1 MAWGPDIFS
10 PPTPSGGEDVGGAG
24 GTPRAIPTHSLWRTI
39 FCKMKAVRNY
49 VWKNLTQSLDDNFLR
64 DEGCQKLS
72 GKI

>member
-49 VWKNLTQSLDDNFLR
+49 VWEILTQSLDEKYLDF
-64 DEGCQKLS
+64 DA
-72 GKI
+72 